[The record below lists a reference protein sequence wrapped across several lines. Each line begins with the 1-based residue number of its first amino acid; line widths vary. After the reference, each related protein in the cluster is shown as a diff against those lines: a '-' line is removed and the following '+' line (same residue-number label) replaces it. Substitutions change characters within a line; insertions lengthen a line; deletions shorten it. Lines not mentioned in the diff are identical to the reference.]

1 MQKAFVLLISI
12 IITVF
17 LLSCNDDQVQLTQPA
32 HNILQS
38 GMEKSTGS
46 DIDMDRIAGL
56 VANVNSMFE
65 AAGSTIRLDEA
76 WFFTIGHG
84 TPEYQRLRTGSR
96 WTYYNVTYV
105 LDESDYTK
113 DVPREAVE
121 AALVRGFNS
130 WNDIENT
137 GIYASRISDNK
148 ENFDVLDGTF
158 DHKTGTFDLIDVKSS
173 ILEGGYIFPVAD
185 IVVGGWIYEEYFSIG
200 LGSADIIGVT
210 WTFSDVDSDGDGYR
224 DRLYVEQF
232 YNSAFEWTN
241 TDAVYLDFNSP
252 IDIESIAVHENG
264 HAHGLGH
271 FGGPVGD
278 NQPFKLQPNGKVFD
292 PEAVMNPFYL
302 GGEKRTPFGT
312 DISALRTMYAQ
323 VH

>member
-1 MQKAFVLLISI
+1 MQKTFSFLIIVI
-12 IITVF
+12 IAVF
-17 LLSCNDDQVQLTQPA
+17 LFSCNDEQVQLTQPD
-32 HNILQS
+32 HRPLQPS
-38 GMEKSTGS
+38 LEKSAGN

-56 VANVNSMFE
+56 VANVNGMFE
-65 AAGSTIRLDEA
+65 AAGSTVRLDEA
-76 WFFTIGHG
+76 WFFTVGHG

-96 WTYYNVTYV
+96 WTYFNVSYV

-113 DVPREAVE
+113 DIPRADVD
-121 AALVRGFNS
+121 ATLVSAFDS

-137 GIYASRISDNK
+137 GIIASRIPDNK
-148 ENFDVLDGTF
+148 MNFDVLDGTF
-158 DHKTGTFDLIDVKSS
+158 DHKTGSFDLIDVKSS
-173 ILEGGYIFPVAD
+173 ILIDGFIYPVAD
-185 IVVGGWIYEEYFSIG
+185 IVVGGWVPEEYFSEG

-210 WTFSDVDSDGDGYR
+210 WTFSDEDGNGDGYR

-232 YNSAFEWTN
+232 FNPAFNWT
-241 TDAVYLDFNSP
+241 TSDAVYLDFNAP
-252 IDIESIAVHENG
+252 IDLESIAVHENG

-271 FGGPVGD
+271 MGGPVGD
-278 NQPFKLQPNGKVFD
+278 NQPFKLQPNDKVFN